1 MSFVINPYRFGGA
14 PPSTDFGNASRDFDS
29 AVPDYLTVADGA
41 WIPTGAQTWM
51 CWLKAETLLNAAVFN
66 HNVGTGDNRS
76 VAITAFADTSMSA
89 FVSENGE
96 TALGGRAVNAVSST
110 GVYSTGTWVH
120 VALVYTPNT
129 ATDGLELFIDGVS
142 SVTES
147 TLNVDFLYDS
157 TYDIGIGANGTGA
170 APFNGKM
177 ADCRIYDAVLTAAN
191 IADIVAGD
199 AFSETNLI
207 GWWLRNTDDLDDY
220 AAVPHDATEGA
231 GSSSAFD
238 TDGPLD

>member
-1 MSFVINPYRFGGA
+1 MIINPYRFAAADTG
-14 PPSTDFGNASRDFDS
+14 FGNASRDFDS

-66 HNVGTGDNRS
+66 HNVGNGNQRS
-76 VAITAFADTSMSA
+76 VAITAFADTSIQAFISSDGTNAAAFSA
-89 FVSENGE
+89 AATS
-96 TALGGRAVNAVSST
+96 AT

-120 VALVYTPNT
+120 VALVFTPST
-129 ATDGLELFIDGVS
+129 TLELFIDGVS
-142 SVTES
+142 AAIDGAAVPAAVHNS
-147 TLNVDFLYDS
+147 TA
-157 TYDIGIGANGTGA
+157 DIGIGANGAGA

-191 IADIVAGD
+191 IADIVAGNTFD
-199 AFSETNLI
+199 DTNLI
-207 GWWLRNTDDLDDY
+207 GWWLTNNNDIDDY

-231 GSSSAFD
+231 GSSSAYD

>member
-1 MSFVINPYRFGGA
+1 MSHRRRAFAA
-14 PPSTDFGNASRDFDS
+14 PTGDFGNASRDFDS
-29 AVPDYLTVADGA
+29 AVPDYLNVADGA

-51 CWLKAETLLNAAVFN
+51 CWLKAETLLNAAVYN
-66 HNVGTGDNRS
+66 HNVGTGNNRS
-76 VAITAFADTSMSA
+76 VAITAFADTSISA
-89 FVSENGE
+89 FVSENG
-96 TALGGRAVNAVSST
+96 TNNVSFSSNATSST

-120 VALVYTPNT
+120 VALVFTPNT
-129 ATDGLELFIDGVS
+129 ATNGLELFIDGVS
-142 SVTES
+142 AATDS
-147 TLNVDFLYDS
+147 TVGLDAVYDS
-157 TYDIGIGANGTGA
+157 TYDIGIGANGLGQ
-170 APFNGKM
+170 APFNGKI